1 MLKTFKIGGIHPND
15 QKLSAGRSI
24 SELPVPAEVKVPV
37 GQHIGAP
44 AVPVVKP
51 GDVVKV
57 GQLIAEAGGFVSA
70 NIHSPVSGKVKK
82 IEDFVDA
89 NGYRKPCITIT
100 VEGDE
105 WDESIDRTPA
115 IRREI
120 SLEPAEI
127 INKVKAMGIVG
138 MGGATFPAHVKL
150 SVPPGKKCEALIIN
164 GVECEPYLTSDHR
177 LMLEHGDEILIGV
190 KILMKALGV
199 NKAFI
204 GIENN
209 KQDAIENLSRLASS
223 FEGITVQPLKMRY
236 PQGGEKQLI
245 DACIGRQV
253 PSGKLPIDVGAV
265 VQNVGTVYAIY
276 EAVQKNKPL
285 IERVVCVTGKPLREP
300 SNFLVRIGTP
310 VKNLIEAAG
319 GMPEDCG
326 KVIGGGPM
334 MGRPYSNLDVPVV
347 KGTSG
352 VTLMSKADS
361 VRPAASACIRCAKCV
376 GVCPMGLQPF
386 LMSKLALLGRFDDLR
401 AENVMDC
408 IECGC
413 CSFTCPSNRPLLDFI
428 RLGKGKVGAQLRAEA
443 AARKAA
449 ADAAKKAEEDKKSAE
464 AK

>member
-15 QKLSAGRSI
+15 MKLSAGSSI
-24 SELPVPAEVKVPV
+24 RVLPVPAEVKIPV
-37 GQHIGAP
+37 SQHIGAP
-44 AVPVVKP
+44 AQPVVAV

-57 GQLIAEAGGFVSA
+57 GQLIAQAGGFVSA
-70 NIHSPVSGKVKK
+70 NIHSSVSGKVKK

-89 NGYRKPCITIT
+89 NGYKKLGIVIAT
-100 VEGDE
+100 EGDE
-105 WDESIDRTPA
+105 WVETIARSDA
-115 IRREI
+115 IRREVTM
-120 SLEPAEI
+120 EPADI
-127 INKVKAMGIVG
+127 IKRIQEMGIVG

-150 SVPPGKKCEALIIN
+150 SIPPGKKCEALIIN

-177 LMLEHGDEILIGV
+177 LMLEHGEEVLIGV
-190 KILMKALGV
+190 KILMRALGV
-199 NKAFI
+199 EKAYI

-209 KQDAIENLSRLASS
+209 KPDAIDNLKRLATS
-223 FEGITVQPLKMRY
+223 FEGITVEPLKLRY

-245 DACIGRQV
+245 DAIIGRQV

-285 IERVVCVTGKPLREP
+285 IERIVCVTGKPLREP
-300 SNFLVRIGTP
+300 SNFLARIGTP
-310 VKNLIEAAG
+310 VESLIETAG

-334 MGRPYSNLDVPVV
+334 MGRPFTRLDVPVV

-352 VTLMSKADS
+352 ITLMNVEDSKRKES
-361 VRPAASACIRCAKCV
+361 RNCIRCAKCV
-376 GVCPMGLQPF
+376 GVCPMGLEPY
-386 LMSKLALLGRFDDLR
+386 LMATLSKLGRYDDLR
-401 AENVMDC
+401 DAHVMDC

-413 CSFTCPSNRPLLDFI
+413 CIYTCPSCRPLLDYI
-428 RLGKGKVGAQLRAEA
+428 RAGKAHVGAQLRAEA
-443 AARKAA
+443 AAKKAA
-449 ADAAKKAEEDKKSAE
+449 AEAAKAKEAE

>member
-1 MLKTFKIGGIHPND
+1 MLKTFKIGGIHPD
-15 QKLSAGRSI
+15 DMKLSAGSSI
-24 SELPVPAEVKVPV
+24 RELQVPTEVKIPV
-37 GQHIGAP
+37 SQHIGAP
-44 AVPVVKP
+44 AQPVVAV

-57 GQLIAEAGGFVSA
+57 GQLIAQATGFVSA
-70 NIHSPVSGKVKK
+70 NIHSSVSGKVKK

-89 NGYRKPCITIT
+89 NGYKKLGIVIS

-105 WDESIDRTPA
+105 WVETIDRTSA
-115 IRREI
+115 VRREVTM
-120 SLEPAEI
+120 SPADI
-127 INKVKAMGIVG
+127 VKRVQEMGIVG

-150 SVPPGKKCEALIIN
+150 SVPAGKKCEALIIN

-177 LMLEHGDEILIGV
+177 LMLEHGEEVLIGV
-190 KILMKALGV
+190 KILMRALGV
-199 NKAFI
+199 DQAYI

-209 KQDAIENLSRLASS
+209 KKDAIDNLTRLASS
-223 FEGITVQPLKMRY
+223 FESITVQPLKLRY

-285 IERVVCVTGKPLREP
+285 VERIVCVTGKPLREP

-310 VKNLIEAAG
+310 VSDLIEAAG

-334 MGRPYSNLDVPVV
+334 MGRAFTRLDVPVV

-352 VTLMSKADS
+352 ITLMSVEDS
-361 VRPAASACIRCAKCV
+361 KRKEVRNCIRCAKCV
-376 GVCPMGLQPF
+376 SVCPMGLQPF
-386 LMSKLALLGRFDDLR
+386 LMSTLAKLGRYDDLR
-401 AENVMDC
+401 ANHVMDC

-413 CSFTCPSNRPLLDFI
+413 CIFTCPSNRPILDYV
-428 RLGKGKVGAQLRAEA
+428 RMGKARVGAQLRAEA

-449 ADAAKKAEEDKKSAE
+449 AEAAKASE